1 MVETREKMTDWKERS
16 SMNPQNMWKLNI
28 IFGSKKML
36 LENIFVGHFSENGQC
51 VSSLISEALQH
62 RFLSDED
69 HVDDEQEDDEE
80 KKY

>member
-1 MVETREKMTDWKERS
+1 MKIEYYIWFEKNVVGKYF
-16 SMNPQNMWKLNI
+16 LC
-28 IFGSKKML
+28 L
-36 LENIFVGHFSENGQC
+36 FVGHFSENGQC

-62 RFLSDED
+62 RFLGDED

>member
-1 MVETREKMTDWKERS
+1 MKIEYYIGFEKNVVGKYV
-16 SMNPQNMWKLNI
+16 LC
-28 IFGSKKML
+28 L
-36 LENIFVGHFSENGQC
+36 FVGHFSENGQC

-69 HVDDEQEDDEE
+69 HVDDEQEHDEE